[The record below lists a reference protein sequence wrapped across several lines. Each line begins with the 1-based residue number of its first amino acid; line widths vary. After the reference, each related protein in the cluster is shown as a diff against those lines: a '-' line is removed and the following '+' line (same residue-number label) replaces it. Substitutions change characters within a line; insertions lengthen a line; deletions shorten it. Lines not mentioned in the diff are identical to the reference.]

1 MFVDETLE
9 PRKSIITIHKLN
21 MATETTT
28 EPNNMKL
35 ETLVFSETVQDT
47 FTPDEIALSSV
58 VHDMLMDCGCD
69 DQPIELFHTGKFN
82 DISDVDMRDLIA
94 LWKYATTPAAKPVL
108 DQIAVRTTEAQKVT
122 DNVITK
128 LVDSKSVGS
137 LCKMIVVAN
146 FLAIEPL
153 INIYAS
159 RLAKIVTRDPTA
171 FRQAVSST

>member
-1 MFVDETLE
+1 
-9 PRKSIITIHKLN
+9 

-35 ETLVFSETVQDT
+35 ETLIFSETVQTT

-69 DQPIELFHTGKFN
+69 DQPIELFHTGKFS
-82 DISDVDMRDLIA
+82 DIMDDDMRDLIA
-94 LWKYATTPAAKPVL
+94 LWKYVATPTATPIL
-108 DQIAVRTTEAQKVT
+108 SRIAVRSIEAQTVT
-122 DNVITK
+122 DGAISK
-128 LVDSKSVGS
+128 LADSKSAKS

-171 FRQAVSST
+171 FKQAVSGP

>member
-1 MFVDETLE
+1 
-9 PRKSIITIHKLN
+9 
-21 MATETTT
+21 MATETSTST
-28 EPNNMKL
+28 IEQKM

-47 FTPDEIALSSV
+47 FTPDDIALSSV

-69 DQPIELFHTGKFN
+69 DQPIELSMTGKFN

-108 DQIAVRTTEAQKVT
+108 DQIAVRTTEAQTVT
-122 DNVITK
+122 DKVITK
-128 LVDSKSVGS
+128 LADSKSVGS

-153 INIYAS
+153 INVYAS
-159 RLAKIVTRDPTA
+159 RLAKIVTRDPEA
-171 FRQAVSST
+171 FKRAIADS